1 MTKVMLHTCSAV
13 ALLVVSSTFAADP
26 IRAGYEVILTKGE
39 DTWRATTVVPVEPAQ
54 PIQQGLGPY
63 VVSMSVKEDK
73 ADKYSLLVR
82 VTGQPGTPTE
92 NSEFIRKSFPGSH
105 KEQLEFTAAEAGLT
119 VKGVIFV
126 GPLKSAAK

>member
-1 MTKVMLHTCSAV
+1 MTKLMLHTCSAV

-26 IRAGYEVILTKGE
+26 IRAGYKVILTKGE
-39 DTWRATTVVPVEPAQ
+39 DTWRATTVVPV
-54 PIQQGLGPY
+54 
-63 VVSMSVKEDK
+63 SVKEDK
-73 ADKYSLLVR
+73 ADRYSLLVR